1 MCKQGFAQEMT
12 RPSAFFPMRA
22 KEYRCESCTHLPL
35 LSWRKLTTPCLSCIW
50 DLTPRMFILHMTDGL
65 PALAL
70 ALQS

>member
-1 MCKQGFAQEMT
+1 MCKQGCAQEMT

-22 KEYRCESCTHLPL
+22 KEYRCEPCTHLPL
-35 LSWRKLTTPCLSCIW
+35 LSWRKLTTP
-50 DLTPRMFILHMTDGL
+50 MFILHMTDGL